1 MKQVAG
7 LISTYSSDEFGICSA
22 LYELGGMVVMHDA
35 SGCNSTYTTHDEPR
49 WYDMDSMIYISAIS
63 EMEAI
68 MGDDEKLIHDII
80 ETAKEMKPKFIAIVG
95 APIPYM
101 IGTDLK
107 AIASIVE
114 EELQIPSFGFEAN
127 GMNGYLTGMS
137 MAFEALVDRFCV
149 RDIQRK
155 NEKKVNIIGAT
166 PLDFSLNGSLD
177 SIKEWIKKIG
187 LEPGA
192 CFAMGDSLHDLE
204 MAGDAS
210 VNLVISY
217 GGYEAAKKMKELF
230 DIPYVTGVPIGS
242 VFSKV
247 LEEKIKDAIKTGEN
261 QITSQLQIKDAQD
274 KQKYAEK
281 KIVVIGESIYAT
293 SLATAIEQEYGMAA
307 RVLCPLETTNTLLR
321 KDDIQT
327 IEEDDLIVELRKE
340 DINAVIAD
348 PLYQPIIPDGVKFY
362 PLGHI
367 AFSGRIYENEIP
379 NLIGQKLV
387 KQQED

>member
-101 IGTDLK
+101 IGTDLR

-114 EELQIPSFGFEAN
+114 EELNIPSFGFEAN

-149 RDIQRK
+149 RKIENK
-155 NEKKVNIIGAT
+155 KEKKVNIIGAT
-166 PLDFSLNGSLD
+166 PLDFSLNGSID

-187 LEPGA
+187 LEPGV
-192 CFAMGDSLHDLE
+192 CFTMGDSLKDLE

-217 GGYEAAKKMKELF
+217 GGYGAAKKMKELF
-230 DIPYVTGVPIGS
+230 DIPYVTGVPIGTE
-242 VFSKV
+242 FSKT
-247 LEEKIKDAIKTGEN
+247 LEDEIKEAIKTGKN
-261 QITSQLQIKDAQD
+261 QSMGQLPMDDIQE
-274 KQKYAEK
+274 KQKHAKK

-293 SLATAIEQEYGMAA
+293 SLATAIEKEY
-307 RVLCPLETTNTLLR
+307 RISTKVLCPLETKSILLR
-321 KDDIQT
+321 KEDKQT
-327 IEEDDLIVELRKE
+327 IEEDDLITELKKE
-340 DINAVIAD
+340 DTDGVIAD
-348 PLYQPIIPDGVKFY
+348 PLYQPIVPEGVTFY

-379 NLIGQKLV
+379 NLIDQKLV
-387 KQQED
+387 KQ